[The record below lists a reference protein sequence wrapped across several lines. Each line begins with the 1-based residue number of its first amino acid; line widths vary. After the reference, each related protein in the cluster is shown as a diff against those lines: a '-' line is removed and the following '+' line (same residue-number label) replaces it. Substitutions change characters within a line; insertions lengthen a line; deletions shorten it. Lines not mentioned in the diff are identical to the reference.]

1 MALIDYV
8 KSNDTEQ
15 PSAARA
21 TAPILS
27 HKPPPGCCG
36 AGVGTVGLRPRF
48 GYAVVG
54 VMSPCLTSIISLL
67 MQVLSPAYNVVVT
80 SREEPRLSTVIFAGS
95 RRIPDML
102 FQARGE
108 KAA

>member
-1 MALIDYV
+1 
-8 KSNDTEQ
+8 
-15 PSAARA
+15 
-21 TAPILS
+21 
-27 HKPPPGCCG
+27 
-36 AGVGTVGLRPRF
+36 
-48 GYAVVG
+48 
-54 VMSPCLTSIISLL
+54 